1 MDARTKVVDC
11 SGVRSEQEFWA
22 AYVRDVSP
30 ESPDFGR
37 NFHAFRD
44 ALWGGPG
51 WPDADEL
58 RFIHTS
64 SLAPLHDGQFLDILR
79 EMARGID
86 SVRLV
91 FE

>member
-1 MDARTKVVDC
+1 MDARTKIVDC
-11 SGVRSEQEFWA
+11 SGVGTEQEFWA
-22 AYVRDVSP
+22 AYVRDVKP
-30 ESPDFGR
+30 ETPYFGR
-37 NFHAFRD
+37 NFSAFRD

-51 WPDADEL
+51 WPDADEV

-64 SLAPLHDGQFLDILR
+64 SLASLHDGQFLDVLR
-79 EMARGID
+79 ETARGIH